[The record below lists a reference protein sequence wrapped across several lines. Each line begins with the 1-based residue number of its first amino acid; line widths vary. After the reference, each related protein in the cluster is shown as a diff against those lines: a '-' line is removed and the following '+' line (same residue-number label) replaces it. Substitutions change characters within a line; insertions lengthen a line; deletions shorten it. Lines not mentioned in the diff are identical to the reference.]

1 MKFIILLL
9 AVFASPGFASEALNF
24 SNKFLDKDKTHVANN
39 IDDQNAEIIKTVIT
53 KGYGTSID
61 AAALNAAE
69 DALSQIIGS
78 FIDSETIIKRKKE
91 IKEGIIDSL
100 KIISKDI
107 RNYSQGSIKYFE
119 ILDIKNN
126 GIVFIVEAKV
136 GVRVEDF
143 KTYIKELAFEQK
155 NIETINLFA
164 EMQSKEN
171 NLENKYD
178 LLKKVIHPIEK
189 GEVTEITIGEL
200 MSFNNFIES
209 GKCEE
214 AFSNYYL
221 LEAGRLY
228 RNYDFCSKNHWK
240 WNKYKMNP
248 DKTVIFNFSLKIKDN
263 YLDNI
268 YNTLDNIS
276 DHKGIIPHN
285 IDYFNKNFNNQIKFK
300 SNTNSDKDI
309 ALIVRDYRS
318 KAPLNSFSSSKYD
331 EEVIKTVIATGFGSN
346 LNEAVLNGAQDAL
359 KQVVGSFVDSEIL
372 IKKETV
378 INNSLTN
385 RTKNIKKDIT
395 NYSQGSIKHFEL
407 LDTKKNGSIFVVK
420 ARADVRVEDFKEYIK
435 NSTSSR
441 KQYGANNIFYLLK
454 GIKSN
459 LVKENPPKYYGGEP
473 IPTFDFKCFTKT
485 DLQIIFLNNKDE
497 PIKSF
502 TQNCSNAKSGGSGMY
517 KEPAINKM
525 LGPYRN
531 LIFEEFFHNYASTG
545 DTYHE
550 KNLKEHKLSQLRR
563 HYVPIDHF
571 HIISERRFW
580 VAFQIEDLSELTD
593 FKEIQIKFVK

>member
-24 SNKFLDKDKTHVANN
+24 SNKLLDKDKTHLANN
-39 IDDQNAEIIKTVIT
+39 IDEQNAEIIKTVIT

-143 KTYIKELAFEQK
+143 KSYIKELAFEQK

-164 EMQSKEN
+164 EMQSKKN

-178 LLKKVIHPIEK
+178 LLKKVIHPIER

-200 MSFNNFIES
+200 ISFNNFIES

-214 AFSNYYL
+214 AFSSRYL
-221 LEAGRLY
+221 VGIQSLY
-228 RNYDFCSKNHWK
+228 RNYDFCNKNYWG
-240 WNKYKMNP
+240 WNSYKMNP
-248 DKTVIFNFSLKIKDN
+248 DKMVIFSFSLKIKDD

-285 IDYFNKNFNNQIKFK
+285 IDYFRKNFINQIKFK
-300 SNTNSDKDI
+300 SNIKSKEDI

-318 KAPLNSFSSSKYD
+318 KAPLNSFNSSNSD
-331 EEVIKTVIATGFGSN
+331 EEVIKTVIATGYGSN

-359 KQVVGSFVDSEIL
+359 KQVVGSFVDSETL

-378 INNSLTN
+378 IDKSVSY

-395 NYSQGSIKHFEL
+395 NYSQGSIKNFKL

-441 KQYGANNIFYLLK
+441 KQHGANNIFYLLK
-454 GIKSN
+454 GIKLN
-459 LVKENPPKYYGGEP
+459 LAQENPLNYSYGEEP
-473 IPTFDFKCFTKT
+473 RNTFDFRCFTKT
-485 DLQIIFLNNKDE
+485 DLQITFLNNKDE

-502 TQNCSNAKSGGSGMY
+502 TQNCSNATFGADY

-525 LGPYRN
+525 IGPYRN
-531 LIFEEFFHNYASTG
+531 IIFEEFFHNYASSG

-550 KNLKEHKLSQLRR
+550 KSLKEHKLSQLRR
-563 HYVPIDHF
+563 HSAPIDHF

>member
-1 MKFIILLL
+1 MKFIVLLL
-9 AVFASPGFASEALNF
+9 AVFISPGFASEALNS
-24 SNKFLDKDKTHVANN
+24 SNKFLDKDKTHITNN
-39 IDDQNAEIIKTVIT
+39 IDNHSEEIIKTVIT

-61 AAALNAAE
+61 DAALNAAE
-69 DALSQIIGS
+69 DALSQIVGS

-91 IKEGIIDSL
+91 IKEGIIDSS
-100 KIISKDI
+100 KIINKDV

-119 ILDIKNN
+119 ILEIKNN
-126 GIVFIVEAKV
+126 GPIFIVEAKV
-136 GVRVEDF
+136 GVRVEAF
-143 KTYIKELAFEQK
+143 KAYIKKLAFEQK

-164 EMQSKEN
+164 EMQSKKN
-171 NLENKYD
+171 NLENKYG
-178 LLKKVIHPIEK
+178 LLKKLIHPIER

-200 MSFNNFIES
+200 ISFNEFIES

-214 AFSNYYL
+214 AFSNRY
-221 LEAGRLY
+221 EVGMRLY
-228 RNYDFCSKNHWK
+228 RNHDFCSKNSQRLY
-240 WNKYKMNP
+240 NKKMSP
-248 DKTVIFNFSLKIKDN
+248 DKMVIFNFSLKIKDD

-268 YNTLDNIS
+268 YNTFDKIS

-285 IDYFNKNFNNQIKFK
+285 RKYFSKNFISQIQFK
-300 SNTNSDKDI
+300 SNIQSKSDV
-309 ALIVRDYRS
+309 AVIVRDYRS
-318 KAPLNSFSSSKYD
+318 KEPLSSFSSYSSD
-331 EEVIKTVIATGFGSN
+331 EEVIKTVIATGYGSN

-359 KQVVGSFVDSEIL
+359 KQVVGSFIDSETL

-378 INNSLTN
+378 IDKSVTY

-395 NYSQGSIKHFEL
+395 NYSQGSIKKFKL

-435 NSTSSR
+435 NSTSSI

-459 LVKENPPKYYGGEP
+459 LAQENPLNYSYGKKP
-473 IPTFDFKCFTKT
+473 RNIFDFRCFTKT
-485 DLQIIFLNNKDE
+485 DLQITFLNNKDE

-502 TQNCSNAKSGGSGMY
+502 TQNCSNDTSMGGY
-517 KEPAINKM
+517 KKPAINKM
-525 LGPYRN
+525 IGPYRN
-531 LIFEEFFHNYASTG
+531 IIFEEFFHNYASSGSTS
-545 DTYHE
+545 HE
-550 KNLKEHKLSQLRR
+550 MNLKEHKLSQLRR
-563 HYVPIDHF
+563 PSASIDHF

-580 VAFQIEDLSELTD
+580 FAFQVDDLSELTD